1 MLLQGVDGHV
11 CSECI
16 EQAHDLLNEELNGPV
31 KGKGAKVKKAAY
43 NVIKPMDMKVFLDQ
57 YVIGQDDAKKHLCV
71 AVYNHYKR
79 LMQPKIANDDVQIEK
94 SNIIMVGET

>member
-1 MLLQGVDGHV
+1 MKKQQAHCTLCGRVQNDVQMLLQGVDGHV

-71 AVYNHYKR
+71 AVYNP
-79 LMQPKIANDDVQIEK
+79 L
-94 SNIIMVGET
+94 